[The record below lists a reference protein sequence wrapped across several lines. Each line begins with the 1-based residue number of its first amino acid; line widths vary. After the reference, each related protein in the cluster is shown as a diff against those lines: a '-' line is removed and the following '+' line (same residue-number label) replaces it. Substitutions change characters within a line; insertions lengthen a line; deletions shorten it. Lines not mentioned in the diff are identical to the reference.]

1 MSSTFSLRIRFDLF
15 DCIFFLWG
23 TLKNFQ
29 GCKFYPNL
37 AQCWLIHHKS
47 LHKSIKLFS
56 RGLENQALKIILDY
70 REVRTREDL
79 TFFSRP
85 STLFPHSFITR
96 PLLHTRFYRNQVK
109 SWLISCII
117 SSGSPYRSA
126 NATYWVGCPKIT
138 PSVKCLAPEAFSGA
152 KLQVLMENGQKNEID

>member
-1 MSSTFSLRIRFDLF
+1 MHDAALSSTFSLPIRLD
-15 DCIFFLWG
+15 FFVC
-23 TLKNFQ
+23 TFIIRDLKNFQ

-109 SWLISCII
+109 PWLISCII

-126 NATYWVGCPKIT
+126 NATSNGC
-138 PSVKCLAPEAFSGA
+138 VKRG
-152 KLQVLMENGQKNEID
+152 I

>member
-1 MSSTFSLRIRFDLF
+1 MHDAALSSIFSLPIRLDFF
-15 DCIFFLWG
+15 DCIFIVRD
-23 TLKNFQ
+23 LKNFQ

-70 REVRTREDL
+70 REVRTRKDL

-109 SWLISCII
+109 PWLISCII

-126 NATYWVGCPKIT
+126 NATSNGC
-138 PSVKCLAPEAFSGA
+138 VKRG
-152 KLQVLMENGQKNEID
+152 I

>member
-1 MSSTFSLRIRFDLF
+1 MMQHCQALSHFRYDSISLTV
-15 DCIFFLWG
+15 FLLLG

-109 SWLISCII
+109 PWLISCII

-126 NATYWVGCPKIT
+126 NATSNGC
-138 PSVKCLAPEAFSGA
+138 VKRG
-152 KLQVLMENGQKNEID
+152 I

>member
-1 MSSTFSLRIRFDLF
+1 MHDAALSSTFSLRIRFDLF

-85 STLFPHSFITR
+85 STLFPYSFTTR

-126 NATYWVGCPKIT
+126 NAMYWVMAV
-138 PSVKCLAPEAFSGA
+138 SREAFNA
-152 KLQVLMENGQKNEID
+152 